1 MFHFLNSNF
10 GKKPNTY
17 SKNKLYSNRPALMH
31 LEQRVT
37 PVAGTGTGVPTILTE
52 GTALVTEYH
61 LDYPSNPTSGS
72 THEIINDPANDNSY
86 WITGMSMDYVVHYY
100 GNTNTAQYFAM
111 PMGSMPHGI
120 VFDPTGALWVSL
132 EYAGQVVKLD
142 QNSGAIIVS
151 VDVNIQASPSSPV
164 PLNPHPH
171 AIAIGADGVTIWFT
185 GKNTSTVGKINP
197 VNGVITSASTVTHYN
212 LPTIAATPIYVE
224 LGTDG
229 NIWGT
234 ELTGN
239 KIFRVTPTGTVTE
252 FAIPTYDSRP
262 IAIKVGPANDPYLWF
277 TEESGNKVGKI
288 SYSGVIEEFPVPK
301 SQFNSILAGL
311 AFDQNG
317 NLYVQSYVNQN
328 FPSAPPQDLINYSS
342 SFPNVQDF
350 IQQNFPN
357 LNDLRLPNLDYIV
370 KMGNTILDAP
380 NGDISSVLITRY
392 QAESQGTVFHRIILG
407 DDGDMWFTE
416 LALNNIG
423 KVRIVPNP
431 APLLAA
437 TTPTSSDSR
446 VTLYNSSTAA
456 NLGFVNPFPGFT
468 GVISTATGSFSN
480 NGIAYTVAAAGPG
493 GGPAIAI
500 VNTQT
505 GEVTKSFFAYDPSF
519 SGGVTIALADYNNDG
534 VLDLVTG
541 AGAGGGPQVNI
552 FDGSNFSL
560 IKSFFAFDSSFRGG
574 VNVGAGDI
582 NQDGFMDIVA
592 AAGAGGGPEVR
603 IFDGATLAVI
613 SQWYAYES
621 SFSGGVTVAVGDLGE
636 DGVLE
641 VVTGAGSGGSPLV
654 KVFNANTGA
663 FITQFLA
670 YADSF
675 KGGISVGI
683 NDGDGNGTLDIITG
697 AGPGGGPQVNA
708 FDYPTLDLLFSFYS
722 GDSTNTKGVV
732 VGTINGQF
740 LVG

>member
-1 MFHFLNSNF
+1 MFHFLNSNLGF
-10 GKKPNTY
+10 NRTYNSKK
-17 SKNKLYSNRPALMH
+17 KLYSNKPSLMR

-61 LDYPSNPTSGS
+61 LNYPSNPTSGS
-72 THEIINDPANDNSY
+72 THEIVDDPANDNSY

-100 GNTNTAQYFAM
+100 GNTNTAQYFQM

-120 VFDPTGALWVSL
+120 VFDPAGNLWVSL

-142 QNSGAIIVS
+142 QTTGAILVS

-197 VNGVITSASTVTHYN
+197 VNGAITSASTVTHYN
-212 LPTIAATPIYVE
+212 LPTVAATPIYLE

-239 KIFRVTPTGTVTE
+239 NIFRVTPTGTVTE
-252 FAIPTYDSRP
+252 FAIPTYNSRP
-262 IAIKVGPANDPYLWF
+262 IAIKVGPPGDPYLWF
-277 TEESGNKVGKI
+277 TEEAGNNIGKI

-301 SQFNSILAGL
+301 SQSNSILAGF
-311 AFDQNG
+311 AFDAQG
-317 NLYVQSYVNQN
+317 NLWTQSYVNQN
-328 FPSAPPQDLINYSS
+328 NLPPTG
-342 SFPNVQDF
+342 P
-350 IQQNFPN
+350 
-357 LNDLRLPNLDYIV
+357 DYIV
-370 KMGNTILDAP
+370 RMGNTILNAP
-380 NGDISSVLITRY
+380 NGDISSVLVTRY
-392 QAESQGTVFHRIILG
+392 QVESEGTVFHRIVLG

-423 KVRIVPNP
+423 KVKIVPNP

-437 TTPTSSDSR
+437 TTPTSGESS

-468 GVISTATGSFSN
+468 GVINTATGSFSN

-519 SGGVTIALADYNNDG
+519 SGGVTIALADFNNDG

-541 AGAGGGPQVNI
+541 AGPGGGPQVNI

-560 IKSFFAFDSSFRGG
+560 IKSFFAFDSNFRGG

-582 NQDGFMDIVA
+582 NQDGSMDIVV

-603 IFDGATLAVI
+603 VFNGATLAVI

-621 SFSGGVTVAVGDLGE
+621 SFSGGVTVAVGDLGD
-636 DGVLE
+636 DGVFE

-663 FITQFLA
+663 FITQLLA

-722 GDSTNTKGVV
+722 GDSSNTKGVV
-732 VGTINGQF
+732 VGSING
-740 LVG
+740 

>member
-1 MFHFLNSNF
+1 MFHYLNSNF
-10 GKKPNTY
+10 GKKTNTN
-17 SKNKLYSNRPALMH
+17 SNKLYSNKPSLMR

-37 PVAGTGTGVPTILTE
+37 PVAGTGTGMPTILTE

-61 LDYPSNPTSGS
+61 LNYPSNPTSGS
-72 THEIINDPANDNSY
+72 THEIVDDPANDNSY
-86 WITGMSMDYVVHYY
+86 WITGMSMDTVVHYF
-100 GNTNTAQYFAM
+100 GNTNTAQYFQM

-120 VFDPTGALWVSL
+120 IFDPAGNLWVSL

-142 QNSGAIIVS
+142 QTTGAILVS

-197 VNGVITSASTVTHYN
+197 VGGVITSASTVTHYN
-212 LPTIAATPIYVE
+212 LPTVAATPIYVE

-239 KIFRVTPTGTVTE
+239 NIFRVTPNGTVTE
-252 FAIPTYDSRP
+252 FAIPTSNSRP

-277 TEESGNKVGKI
+277 TEEAGNNIGKI

-301 SQFNSILAGL
+301 SQSNSILAGF
-311 AFDQNG
+311 AFDAQG
-317 NLYVQSYVNQN
+317 NLWTQSYVNQN
-328 FPSAPPQDLINYSS
+328 NLPPTG
-342 SFPNVQDF
+342 P
-350 IQQNFPN
+350 
-357 LNDLRLPNLDYIV
+357 DYIV
-370 KMGNTILDAP
+370 RMGNTILDAP
-380 NGDISSVLITRY
+380 NGDISSVLVTRY
-392 QAESQGTVFHRIILG
+392 QVESEGTVFHRIVLG

-468 GVISTATGSFSN
+468 GVINTATGSFSN

-519 SGGVTIALADYNNDG
+519 SGGVSIALADYNNDG

-582 NQDGFMDIVA
+582 NQDGEMDIVA

-603 IFDGATLAVI
+603 VFDGTTLAVI

-654 KVFNANTGA
+654 KVFNANTCA

-697 AGPGGGPQVNA
+697 AGAGGGPQVNA

-740 LVG
+740 LVR

>member
-1 MFHFLNSNF
+1 MFHYLNSNF
-10 GKKPNTY
+10 GKKLNTN
-17 SKNKLYSNRPALMH
+17 SKNKLYSNRPALMR

-61 LDYPSNPTSGS
+61 LNYPSNPTSGS
-72 THEIINDPANDNSY
+72 THEIVDDPANDNSY
-86 WITGMSMDYVVHYY
+86 WITGMTMDTVVHYF
-100 GNTNTAQYFAM
+100 GNTNTAQYFQM

-120 VFDPTGALWVSL
+120 VFDPRGDLWVSL

-142 QNSGAIIVS
+142 QTTGAILVS

-185 GKNTSTVGKINP
+185 GKNTSTVGNINP
-197 VNGVITSASTVTHYN
+197 VNGAITSASTVTHYN
-212 LPTIAATPIYVE
+212 LPTVAATPIYLE

-239 KIFRVTPTGTVTE
+239 NIFRVTPTGTVTE
-252 FAIPTYDSRP
+252 FAIPTYNSRP
-262 IAIKVGPANDPYLWF
+262 IAIKVGPPGDPFLWF
-277 TEESGNKVGKI
+277 TEEAGNNIGKI

-301 SQFNSILAGL
+301 SQSNSILADL
-311 AFDQNG
+311 AFDAQG
-317 NLYVQSYVNQN
+317 NLWTQSYVNQN
-328 FPSAPPQDLINYSS
+328 NLPPTG
-342 SFPNVQDF
+342 P
-350 IQQNFPN
+350 
-357 LNDLRLPNLDYIV
+357 DYIV
-370 KMGNTILDAP
+370 RMGNTILNAP
-380 NGDISSVLITRY
+380 NGDISSVLVTRY
-392 QAESQGTVFHRIILG
+392 QVESEGTVFHRIVLG

-423 KVRIVPNP
+423 KVKIVPNP

-437 TTPTSSDSR
+437 TTPTSGESS

-468 GVISTATGSFSN
+468 GVINTATGSFSN

-505 GEVTKSFFAYDPSF
+505 GEVTKSFFAYNPSF
-519 SGGVTIALADYNNDG
+519 SGGVTIALADFNNDG

-541 AGAGGGPQVNI
+541 AGPGGGPQVNI

-582 NQDGFMDIVA
+582 NQDGSMDIVV

-603 IFDGATLAVI
+603 VFNGATLAVI

-621 SFSGGVTVAVGDLGE
+621 SFSGGVTVAVGDLGD
-636 DGVLE
+636 DGVFE

-663 FITQFLA
+663 FITQLLA

-722 GDSTNTKGVV
+722 GDSSNNKGVV
-732 VGTINGQF
+732 VGSING
-740 LVG
+740 

>member
-1 MFHFLNSNF
+1 MLHYLNLNL
-10 GKKPNTY
+10 GKKPNAF
-17 SKNKLYSNRPALMH
+17 SKNRLYSSKPSLMR

-37 PVAGTGTGVPTILTE
+37 PVVGTGTGMPTILTE

-61 LDYPSNPTSGS
+61 LNYPSNPTSGS
-72 THEIINDPANDNSY
+72 THEIIDDPANDNSY
-86 WITGMSMDYVVHYY
+86 WITGMSMDYVVHYF

-120 VFDPTGALWVSL
+120 VFDPAGNLWVSL
-132 EYAGQVVKLD
+132 EYSGQVVKLD
-142 QNSGAIIVS
+142 KATGAILVS

-197 VNGVITSASTVTHYN
+197 VNGAITSASTVTHYN
-212 LPTIAATPIYVE
+212 LPTVAATPIYLE

-239 KIFRVTPTGTVTE
+239 NIFRVTPTGTVTE
-252 FAIPTYDSRP
+252 FPIPTSNSRP
-262 IAIKVGPANDPYLWF
+262 IAIKVGPAGDPYLWF
-277 TEESGNKVGKI
+277 SEEAGNKVGKI

-301 SQFNSILAGL
+301 SQSNSILAGL
-311 AFDQNG
+311 AFDAQG
-317 NLYVQSYVNQN
+317 NLWTQSYVNQN
-328 FPSAPPQDLINYSS
+328 NLPPTG
-342 SFPNVQDF
+342 P
-350 IQQNFPN
+350 
-357 LNDLRLPNLDYIV
+357 DYIV
-370 KMGNTILDAP
+370 RMGNTILDAP
-380 NGDISSVLITRY
+380 NGDISSVLVTRY
-392 QAESQGTVFHRIILG
+392 EVESQGTVFHRIVLG

-423 KVRIVPNP
+423 KVRITPNP

-437 TTPTSSDSR
+437 TTPNSGESQ

-468 GVISTATGSFSN
+468 GVINTATSGFRN
-480 NGIAYTVAAAGPG
+480 NGLAYTVAAAGPG
-493 GGPAIAI
+493 GGPAVAI

-519 SGGVTIALADYNNDG
+519 SGGVTIALADFNNDG
-534 VLDLVTG
+534 VLDILTG

-552 FDGSNFSL
+552 FDGVNFSL
-560 IKSFFAFDSSFRGG
+560 IKSFFAFDPRFRGG
-574 VNVGAGDI
+574 VNVAAADI
-582 NQDGFMDIVA
+582 NQDGVMDVVA

-603 IFDGATLAVI
+603 VFNGTTLAVI

-621 SFSGGVTVAVGDLGE
+621 SFSGGVTVAVGDLGA
-636 DGVLE
+636 DGVFE
-641 VVTGAGSGGSPLV
+641 VVTGAGVGGSPLV
-654 KVFNANTGA
+654 KVFNAGSGA

-670 YADSF
+670 YADAF
-675 KGGISVGI
+675 KGGISVGV
-683 NDGDGNGTLDIITG
+683 NDGNGDGTLDIVTG
-697 AGPGGGPQVNA
+697 AGPGGGPQVNV

-722 GDSTNTKGVV
+722 GNSGNTRGVV
-732 VGTINGQF
+732 VGSVNATVPPG
-740 LVG
+740 

>member
-1 MFHFLNSNF
+1 M
-10 GKKPNTY
+10 
-17 SKNKLYSNRPALMH
+17 R

-37 PVAGTGTGVPTILTE
+37 PVAGTGTGMPTILTE

-61 LDYPSNPTSGS
+61 LNYPSNPTSGS
-72 THEIINDPANDNSY
+72 THEIVDDPANDNSY

-111 PMGSMPHGI
+111 PMRSMPHGI
-120 VFDPTGALWVSL
+120 VFDPRGDLWVSL

-142 QNSGAIIVS
+142 QTTGAILVS

-212 LPTIAATPIYVE
+212 LPTVAATPIYLE

-239 KIFRVTPTGTVTE
+239 NIFRVTPAGTVTE
-252 FAIPTYDSRP
+252 FPIPTSNSRP
-262 IAIKVGPANDPYLWF
+262 IAIKVGPPGDPYLWF
-277 TEESGNKVGKI
+277 TEEAGNNIGKI

-301 SQFNSILAGL
+301 SQSNSILAGF
-311 AFDQNG
+311 AFDAQG
-317 NLYVQSYVNQN
+317 NLWTQSYVNQN
-328 FPSAPPQDLINYSS
+328 NLPPTG
-342 SFPNVQDF
+342 P
-350 IQQNFPN
+350 
-357 LNDLRLPNLDYIV
+357 DYIV
-370 KMGNTILDAP
+370 RMGNTILNAP

-392 QAESQGTVFHRIILG
+392 QVESEGTVFHRIVLG

-437 TTPTSSDSR
+437 TTPTSGESR

-468 GVISTATGSFSN
+468 GVINTATGSFSN
-480 NGIAYTVAAAGPG
+480 NGVAYTVAAAGAG

-505 GEVTKSFFAYDPSF
+505 GEVTKSFFAYNPAF
-519 SGGVTIALADYNNDG
+519 SGGVTIALADFNNDG
-534 VLDLVTG
+534 VLDIVTG
-541 AGAGGGPQVNI
+541 AGPGGGPQVNI

-560 IKSFFAFDSSFRGG
+560 IKSFFAFDSNFTGG

-603 IFDGATLAVI
+603 VFNGATLAVI

-621 SFSGGVTVAVGDLGE
+621 SFSGGVTVAVGDLGD
-636 DGVLE
+636 DGVFE

-663 FITQFLA
+663 FINQFLA

-708 FDYPTLDLLFSFYS
+708 FDYPTLDLLFSFYN

-732 VGTINGQF
+732 VGSING
-740 LVG
+740 

>member
-17 SKNKLYSNRPALMH
+17 SKNKLYSNRPSLMH

-37 PVAGTGTGVPTILTE
+37 PVVGTGTGVPTILTE

-61 LDYPSNPTSGS
+61 LNYPSNPTSGS
-72 THEIINDPANDNSY
+72 THEIVDDPANDNSY
-86 WITGMSMDYVVHYY
+86 WITGMSMDTVVHYF
-100 GNTNTAQYFAM
+100 GNTNTAQYFQM

-142 QNSGAIIVS
+142 QTTGAILVS

-197 VNGVITSASTVTHYN
+197 VNGAITSASTVTHYN
-212 LPTIAATPIYVE
+212 LPTVAATPIYLE

-239 KIFRVTPTGTVTE
+239 NIFRVTPTGTVTE
-252 FAIPTYDSRP
+252 FPIPTSNSRP
-262 IAIKVGPANDPYLWF
+262 IAIKVGPAGDPYLWF
-277 TEESGNKVGKI
+277 TEEAGNNIGKI

-301 SQFNSILAGL
+301 SQSNSILAGF
-311 AFDQNG
+311 AFDAQG
-317 NLYVQSYVNQN
+317 NLWTQSYVNQN
-328 FPSAPPQDLINYSS
+328 NLPPTG
-342 SFPNVQDF
+342 P
-350 IQQNFPN
+350 
-357 LNDLRLPNLDYIV
+357 DYIV
-370 KMGNTILDAP
+370 RMGNTILNAP
-380 NGDISSVLITRY
+380 NGDISSVLVTRY
-392 QAESQGTVFHRIILG
+392 QVESEGTVFHRIVLG

-423 KVRIVPNP
+423 KVKIVSNP

-468 GVISTATGSFSN
+468 GVISTATGSFRN
-480 NGIAYTVAAAGPG
+480 NGVAYTVAAAGPG

-519 SGGVTIALADYNNDG
+519 SGGVSIALADFNNDG

-560 IKSFFAFDSSFRGG
+560 IKSFFAFDPSFRGG

-582 NQDGFMDIVA
+582 NQDGSMDIVA

-603 IFDGATLAVI
+603 VFNGATLAVI

-621 SFSGGVTVAVGDLGE
+621 SFSGGVTVAVGDLGK

-697 AGPGGGPQVNA
+697 AGAGGGPQVNA

>member
-1 MFHFLNSNF
+1 M
-10 GKKPNTY
+10 
-17 SKNKLYSNRPALMH
+17 R

-61 LDYPSNPTSGS
+61 LNYPSNPTSGS
-72 THEIINDPANDNSY
+72 THEIVDDPANDNSY
-86 WITGMSMDYVVHYY
+86 WITGMSMDTVVHYF
-100 GNTNTAQYFAM
+100 GNTNTAQYFQM

-120 VFDPTGALWVSL
+120 VFDPAGNLWVSL

-142 QNSGAIIVS
+142 QTTGAILVS

-164 PLNPHPH
+164 PLNPHAH

-197 VNGVITSASTVTHYN
+197 VNGAITSASTVTHYN
-212 LPTIAATPIYVE
+212 LPTVAATPIYLE

-239 KIFRVTPTGTVTE
+239 NIFRVTPTGTVTE
-252 FAIPTYDSRP
+252 FAIPTYNSRP
-262 IAIKVGPANDPYLWF
+262 IAIKVGPPGDPYLWF
-277 TEESGNKVGKI
+277 TEEAGNNIGKI

-301 SQFNSILAGL
+301 SQSNSILAGF
-311 AFDQNG
+311 AFDAQG
-317 NLYVQSYVNQN
+317 NLWTQSYVNQN
-328 FPSAPPQDLINYSS
+328 NLPPTG
-342 SFPNVQDF
+342 P
-350 IQQNFPN
+350 
-357 LNDLRLPNLDYIV
+357 DYIV
-370 KMGNTILDAP
+370 RMGNTILDAP
-380 NGDISSVLITRY
+380 NGDISSVLVTRY
-392 QAESQGTVFHRIILG
+392 QVESEGTVFHRIVLG

-423 KVRIVPNP
+423 KVKIVPNP

-437 TTPTSSDSR
+437 TTPTSGESS

-468 GVISTATGSFSN
+468 GVINTATGSFSN

-505 GEVTKSFFAYDPSF
+505 GEVTKSFFAYNPAF
-519 SGGVTIALADYNNDG
+519 SGGVTIALADFNNDG

-541 AGAGGGPQVNI
+541 AGPGGGPQVNI

-560 IKSFFAFDSSFRGG
+560 IKSFFAFDSNFRGG

-582 NQDGFMDIVA
+582 NQDGSMDIVV

-603 IFDGATLAVI
+603 VFNGATLAVI

-621 SFSGGVTVAVGDLGE
+621 SFSGGVTVAVGDLGD
-636 DGVLE
+636 DGVFE

-663 FITQFLA
+663 FITQLLA

-722 GDSTNTKGVV
+722 GDSSNTKGVV
-732 VGTINGQF
+732 VGSING
-740 LVG
+740 

>member
-1 MFHFLNSNF
+1 MFHFLNLNF
-10 GKKPNTY
+10 GKKPNTN
-17 SKNKLYSNRPALMH
+17 SKNKLYSIRPALMR

-61 LDYPSNPTSGS
+61 LNYPSNPTSGS
-72 THEIINDPANDNSY
+72 THEIVNDPANDNSY
-86 WITGMSMDYVVHYY
+86 WITGMTMDTVVHYF
-100 GNTNTAQYFAM
+100 GNTNTAQYFQM

-120 VFDPTGALWVSL
+120 VFDPAGNLWVSL

-142 QNSGAIIVS
+142 QTTGAILVS
-151 VDVNIQASPSSPV
+151 VNVEIQASPSSPV
-164 PLNPHPH
+164 PLDPHAH

-212 LPTIAATPIYVE
+212 LPTVAATPIYLE

-239 KIFRVTPTGTVTE
+239 NIFRVTPNGTVTE
-252 FAIPTYDSRP
+252 FAIPTYNSRP

-277 TEESGNKVGKI
+277 TEEAGNNVGKI

-301 SQFNSILAGL
+301 SQSNSILADL
-311 AFDQNG
+311 AFDAQG
-317 NLYVQSYVNQN
+317 NLWTQSYVNQN
-328 FPSAPPQDLINYSS
+328 NLPPTG
-342 SFPNVQDF
+342 P
-350 IQQNFPN
+350 
-357 LNDLRLPNLDYIV
+357 DYIV
-370 KMGNTILDAP
+370 RMGNTILDAP

-392 QAESQGTVFHRIILG
+392 QVESEGTVFHRIVLG
-407 DDGDMWFTE
+407 DDGDLWFTE

-423 KVRIVPNP
+423 KIKIVPNP

-437 TTPTSSDSR
+437 TTPTSGESS
-446 VTLYNSSTAA
+446 VILYNSTTAA

-468 GVISTATGSFSN
+468 GVINTATGSFSN
-480 NGIAYTVAAAGPG
+480 NGVAYTVAAAGAG

-505 GEVTKSFFAYDPSF
+505 GAVTKSFFAFDPAF
-519 SGGVTIALADYNNDG
+519 SGGVTIALADFNNDG

-541 AGAGGGPQVNI
+541 AGPGGGPQVNI

-582 NQDGFMDIVA
+582 NQDGSMDIVV

-603 IFDGATLAVI
+603 VFNGATLAVI

-621 SFSGGVTVAVGDLGE
+621 SFSGGVTVAVGDLGD
-636 DGVLE
+636 DGVFE

-663 FITQFLA
+663 FITQLLA

-732 VGTINGQF
+732 VGSING
-740 LVG
+740 

>member
-1 MFHFLNSNF
+1 MFHYLNSNF
-10 GKKPNTY
+10 GKKLNTN
-17 SKNKLYSNRPALMH
+17 SKNKLYSNRPALMR

-61 LDYPSNPTSGS
+61 LNYPSNPTSGS
-72 THEIINDPANDNSY
+72 THEIVDDPANDNSY
-86 WITGMSMDYVVHYY
+86 WITGMTMDYVVHYY
-100 GNTNTAQYFAM
+100 GNTNTAQYFQM

-120 VFDPTGALWVSL
+120 VFDPRGDLWVSL

-142 QNSGAIIVS
+142 QTTGAILVS

-164 PLNPHPH
+164 PLDPHPH
-171 AIAIGADGVTIWFT
+171 AIEIGADGVTIWFT

-212 LPTIAATPIYVE
+212 LPTVAATPIYLE

-239 KIFRVTPTGTVTE
+239 NIFRVTPNGTVTE
-252 FAIPTYDSRP
+252 FAIPTYNSRP
-262 IAIKVGPANDPYLWF
+262 IAIKVGPPGDPFLWF
-277 TEESGNKVGKI
+277 TEEAGNNIGKI

-301 SQFNSILAGL
+301 SQSNSILADL
-311 AFDQNG
+311 AFDAQG
-317 NLYVQSYVNQN
+317 NLWTQSYVNQN
-328 FPSAPPQDLINYSS
+328 NLPPTG
-342 SFPNVQDF
+342 P
-350 IQQNFPN
+350 
-357 LNDLRLPNLDYIV
+357 DYIV
-370 KMGNTILDAP
+370 RMGNTILNAP
-380 NGDISSVLITRY
+380 NGDISSVLVTRY
-392 QAESQGTVFHRIILG
+392 QVESEGTVFHRIVLG

-423 KVRIVPNP
+423 KVKIVPNP

-437 TTPTSSDSR
+437 TTPTSGESS

-468 GVISTATGSFSN
+468 GVINTATGSFSN

-505 GEVTKSFFAYDPSF
+505 GEVTKSFFAYNPSF
-519 SGGVTIALADYNNDG
+519 SGGVTIALADFNNDG

-541 AGAGGGPQVNI
+541 AGPGGGPQVNI

-582 NQDGFMDIVA
+582 NQDGSMDIVV

-603 IFDGATLAVI
+603 VFNGATLAVI

-621 SFSGGVTVAVGDLGE
+621 SFSGGVTVAVGDLGD
-636 DGVLE
+636 DGVFE

-663 FITQFLA
+663 FITQLLA

-722 GDSTNTKGVV
+722 GDSSNSKGVV
-732 VGTINGQF
+732 VGSING
-740 LVG
+740 

>member
-1 MFHFLNSNF
+1 MFHFFNSNLGF
-10 GKKPNTY
+10 NRTSNSKRKPF
-17 SKNKLYSNRPALMH
+17 SNKPSLMR

-37 PVAGTGTGVPTILTE
+37 PVAGTGTGMPTILTE

-61 LDYPSNPTSGS
+61 LNYPSNPTSGS
-72 THEIINDPANDNSY
+72 THEIVDDPANDNSY
-86 WITGMSMDYVVHYY
+86 WITGMSMDTVVHYF
-100 GNTNTAQYFAM
+100 GNTNTAQYFQM

-120 VFDPTGALWVSL
+120 VFDPRGDLWVSL

-142 QNSGAIIVS
+142 QTTGAILVS

-164 PLNPHPH
+164 PLNPSPH
-171 AIAIGADGVTIWFT
+171 AIVIGADGVTIWFT
-185 GKNTSTVGKINP
+185 GKNTSTVGKISP

-212 LPTIAATPIYVE
+212 LPTVAATPIYVE

-239 KIFRVTPTGTVTE
+239 KIFRVTLTGTVTE
-252 FAIPTYDSRP
+252 FAIPTSNSRP
-262 IAIKVGPANDPYLWF
+262 IAIKVGPVGDPYLWF
-277 TEESGNKVGKI
+277 TEEAGNNIGKI

-301 SQFNSILAGL
+301 SQSNSILAGF
-311 AFDQNG
+311 AFDAQG
-317 NLYVQSYVNQN
+317 NLWTQSYVNQN
-328 FPSAPPQDLINYSS
+328 NLPPTG
-342 SFPNVQDF
+342 P
-350 IQQNFPN
+350 
-357 LNDLRLPNLDYIV
+357 DYIV
-370 KMGNTILDAP
+370 RMGNTILNAP

-392 QAESQGTVFHRIILG
+392 QAESEGTVFHRIILG

-423 KVRIVPNP
+423 KVSIVPNP

-468 GVISTATGSFSN
+468 GVINTATGSFSN

-505 GEVTKSFFAYDPSF
+505 GEVIKSFFAYNPAF
-519 SGGVTIALADYNNDG
+519 SGGVSIALADFNNDG
-534 VLDLVTG
+534 VLDIVTG

-560 IKSFFAFDSSFRGG
+560 IKSFFAFDSNFRGG

-582 NQDGFMDIVA
+582 NQDGSMDIVA

-603 IFDGATLAVI
+603 VFNGSTLAVI

-621 SFSGGVTVAVGDLGE
+621 SFSGGVTIAVGDLGD
-636 DGVLE
+636 DGVFE

-663 FITQFLA
+663 FITQLLA
-670 YADSF
+670 YADAF

-732 VGTINGQF
+732 VGSING
-740 LVG
+740 

>member
-1 MFHFLNSNF
+1 
-10 GKKPNTY
+10 
-17 SKNKLYSNRPALMH
+17 
-31 LEQRVT
+31 
-37 PVAGTGTGVPTILTE
+37 
-52 GTALVTEYH
+52 
-61 LDYPSNPTSGS
+61 
-72 THEIINDPANDNSY
+72 
-86 WITGMSMDYVVHYY
+86 MDTVVHYF
-100 GNTNTAQYFAM
+100 GNTNTAQYFQM

-120 VFDPTGALWVSL
+120 VFDPRGDLWVSL

-142 QNSGAIIVS
+142 QTTGAILVS

-197 VNGVITSASTVTHYN
+197 VNGAITSASTVTHYN
-212 LPTIAATPIYVE
+212 LPTVAATPIYLE

-239 KIFRVTPTGTVTE
+239 NIFRVTPNGTVTE
-252 FAIPTYDSRP
+252 FAIPTYNSRP
-262 IAIKVGPANDPYLWF
+262 IAIKVGPPGDPYLWF
-277 TEESGNKVGKI
+277 TEEAGNNIGKI

-301 SQFNSILAGL
+301 SQSNSILAGF
-311 AFDQNG
+311 AFDAQG
-317 NLYVQSYVNQN
+317 NLWTQSYVNQN
-328 FPSAPPQDLINYSS
+328 NLPPTG
-342 SFPNVQDF
+342 P
-350 IQQNFPN
+350 
-357 LNDLRLPNLDYIV
+357 DYIV
-370 KMGNTILDAP
+370 RMGNTILDAP
-380 NGDISSVLITRY
+380 NGDISSVLVTRY
-392 QAESQGTVFHRIILG
+392 QVESEGTVFHRIVLG

-423 KVRIVPNP
+423 KVKIVPNP

-437 TTPTSSDSR
+437 TTPTSGESS

-468 GVISTATGSFSN
+468 GVINTATGSFSN

-505 GEVTKSFFAYDPSF
+505 GEVTKSFFAYNPSF
-519 SGGVTIALADYNNDG
+519 SGGVTIALADFNNDG

-541 AGAGGGPQVNI
+541 AGPGGGPQVNI

-582 NQDGFMDIVA
+582 NQDGSMDIVV

-603 IFDGATLAVI
+603 VFNGATLAVI

-621 SFSGGVTVAVGDLGE
+621 SFSGGVTVAVGDLGD
-636 DGVLE
+636 DGVFE
-641 VVTGAGSGGSPLV
+641 VVTGPGSGGSPLV

-663 FITQFLA
+663 FITQLLA

-722 GDSTNTKGVV
+722 GDSSNSKGVV
-732 VGTINGQF
+732 VGSING
-740 LVG
+740 

>member
-1 MFHFLNSNF
+1 M
-10 GKKPNTY
+10 
-17 SKNKLYSNRPALMH
+17 R

-61 LDYPSNPTSGS
+61 LNYPSNPTSGS
-72 THEIINDPANDNSY
+72 THEIVDDPANDNSY
-86 WITGMSMDYVVHYY
+86 WITGMTMDTVVHYF
-100 GNTNTAQYFAM
+100 GNTNTAQYFQM
-111 PMGSMPHGI
+111 PTGSEPHGR
-120 VFDPTGALWVSL
+120 VFDPAGNLWVSL

-142 QNSGAIIVS
+142 QTTGAILVS

-197 VNGVITSASTVTHYN
+197 VNGAITSASTVTHYN
-212 LPTIAATPIYVE
+212 LPTVAAMPIYLE

-239 KIFRVTPTGTVTE
+239 NIFRVTPTGTVTE
-252 FAIPTYDSRP
+252 FAIPTYNSRP
-262 IAIKVGPANDPYLWF
+262 IAIKVGPPGDPYLWF
-277 TEESGNKVGKI
+277 TEEAGNNIGKI

-301 SQFNSILAGL
+301 SQSNSILAGF
-311 AFDQNG
+311 AFDAQG
-317 NLYVQSYVNQN
+317 NLWTQSYVNQN
-328 FPSAPPQDLINYSS
+328 NLPPTG
-342 SFPNVQDF
+342 P
-350 IQQNFPN
+350 
-357 LNDLRLPNLDYIV
+357 DYIV
-370 KMGNTILDAP
+370 RMGNTILDAP
-380 NGDISSVLITRY
+380 NGDISSVLVTRY
-392 QAESQGTVFHRIILG
+392 QVESEGTVFHRIVLG

-423 KVRIVPNP
+423 KVKIVPNP

-437 TTPTSSDSR
+437 TTPTSGESS

-468 GVISTATGSFSN
+468 GVINTATGSFSN

-505 GEVTKSFFAYDPSF
+505 GEVTKSFFAYNPAF
-519 SGGVTIALADYNNDG
+519 SGGVTIALADFNNDG

-541 AGAGGGPQVNI
+541 AGPDGGPQVNI

-560 IKSFFAFDSSFRGG
+560 IKSFFAFDSNFRGG

-582 NQDGFMDIVA
+582 NQDGSMDIVV

-603 IFDGATLAVI
+603 VFNGATLAVI

-621 SFSGGVTVAVGDLGE
+621 SFSGGVTVAVGDLGD
-636 DGVLE
+636 DGVFE

-663 FITQFLA
+663 FITQLLA

-722 GDSTNTKGVV
+722 GDSSNTKGVV
-732 VGTINGQF
+732 VGSING
-740 LVG
+740 

>member
-1 MFHFLNSNF
+1 MFHYLNSNF
-10 GKKPNTY
+10 GKKSNTY

-61 LDYPSNPTSGS
+61 LNYPSNPTSGS
-72 THEIINDPANDNSY
+72 THEIVDDPANDNSY
-86 WITGMSMDYVVHYY
+86 WITGMTMDTVVHYF
-100 GNTNTAQYFAM
+100 GNTNTAQYFQM

-120 VFDPTGALWVSL
+120 VFDPRGDLWVSL

-142 QNSGAIIVS
+142 QTTGAILVS

-197 VNGVITSASTVTHYN
+197 VNGAITSASTVTHYN
-212 LPTIAATPIYVE
+212 LPTVAATPIYLE

-239 KIFRVTPTGTVTE
+239 NIFRVTPTGTVTE
-252 FAIPTYDSRP
+252 FAIPTYNSRP
-262 IAIKVGPANDPYLWF
+262 IAIKVGPPGDPFLWF
-277 TEESGNKVGKI
+277 TEEAGNNIGKI

-301 SQFNSILAGL
+301 SQSNSILAGF
-311 AFDQNG
+311 AFDAQG
-317 NLYVQSYVNQN
+317 NLWTQSYVNQN
-328 FPSAPPQDLINYSS
+328 NLPPTG
-342 SFPNVQDF
+342 P
-350 IQQNFPN
+350 
-357 LNDLRLPNLDYIV
+357 DYIV
-370 KMGNTILDAP
+370 RMGNTILNAP
-380 NGDISSVLITRY
+380 NGDISSVLVTRY
-392 QAESQGTVFHRIILG
+392 QVESEGTVFHRIVLG

-423 KVRIVPNP
+423 KVKIVPNP

-437 TTPTSSDSR
+437 TTPTSGESS

-468 GVISTATGSFSN
+468 GVINTATGSFSN

-505 GEVTKSFFAYDPSF
+505 GEVTKSFFAYNPSF
-519 SGGVTIALADYNNDG
+519 SGGVTIALADFNNDG

-541 AGAGGGPQVNI
+541 AGPGGGPQVNI

-582 NQDGFMDIVA
+582 NQDGSMDIVV

-603 IFDGATLAVI
+603 VFNGATLAVI

-621 SFSGGVTVAVGDLGE
+621 SFSGGVTVAVGDLGD
-636 DGVLE
+636 DGVFE

-663 FITQFLA
+663 FITQLLA

-722 GDSTNTKGVV
+722 GDSSNSKGVV
-732 VGTINGQF
+732 VGSING
-740 LVG
+740 

>member
-10 GKKPNTY
+10 GFNRTSNSNK
-17 SKNKLYSNRPALMH
+17 KLYSNRPALMR

-61 LDYPSNPTSGS
+61 LNYPSNPTSGS
-72 THEIINDPANDNSY
+72 THEIVDDPANDNSY

-100 GNTNTAQYFAM
+100 GNTNTAQYFQM

-142 QNSGAIIVS
+142 QTTGAILVS

-212 LPTIAATPIYVE
+212 LPTVAATPIYLE

-239 KIFRVTPTGTVTE
+239 NIFRVTPTGTVTE
-252 FAIPTYDSRP
+252 FAIPTYNSRP
-262 IAIKVGPANDPYLWF
+262 IAIKVGPAGDPYLWF
-277 TEESGNKVGKI
+277 TEEAGNNIGKI

-301 SQFNSILAGL
+301 SQSNSILAGL
-311 AFDQNG
+311 AFDAQG
-317 NLYVQSYVNQN
+317 NLWTQSYVNQN
-328 FPSAPPQDLINYSS
+328 NLPPTG
-342 SFPNVQDF
+342 P
-350 IQQNFPN
+350 
-357 LNDLRLPNLDYIV
+357 DYIV
-370 KMGNTILDAP
+370 RMGNTILNAP

-392 QAESQGTVFHRIILG
+392 QAESEGTVFHRIILG

-423 KVRIVPNP
+423 KVSIVPNP

-437 TTPTSSDSR
+437 ITPTSSDSR

-468 GVISTATGSFSN
+468 GVINTATGSFSN

-505 GEVTKSFFAYDPSF
+505 GEVIKSFFAYNPAF
-519 SGGVTIALADYNNDG
+519 SGGVSIALADFNNDG
-534 VLDLVTG
+534 VLDIVTG

-560 IKSFFAFDSSFRGG
+560 IKSFFAFDSNFRGG

-582 NQDGFMDIVA
+582 NQDGTMDIVV
-592 AAGAGGGPEVR
+592 AAGGGGGPEVR
-603 IFDGATLAVI
+603 VFNGATLAVI

-621 SFSGGVTVAVGDLGE
+621 SFSGGVTVAVGDLGD
-636 DGVLE
+636 DGVFE

-663 FITQFLA
+663 FITQLLA
-670 YADSF
+670 YADTF

-722 GDSTNTKGVV
+722 GDSSNTKGVV
-732 VGTINGQF
+732 VGSING
-740 LVG
+740 

>member
-1 MFHFLNSNF
+1 M
-10 GKKPNTY
+10 
-17 SKNKLYSNRPALMH
+17 
-31 LEQRVT
+31 
-37 PVAGTGTGVPTILTE
+37 
-52 GTALVTEYH
+52 
-61 LDYPSNPTSGS
+61 
-72 THEIINDPANDNSY
+72 
-86 WITGMSMDYVVHYY
+86 
-100 GNTNTAQYFAM
+100 
-111 PMGSMPHGI
+111 
-120 VFDPTGALWVSL
+120 
-132 EYAGQVVKLD
+132 
-142 QNSGAIIVS
+142 
-151 VDVNIQASPSSPV
+151 
-164 PLNPHPH
+164 
-171 AIAIGADGVTIWFT
+171 
-185 GKNTSTVGKINP
+185 
-197 VNGVITSASTVTHYN
+197 
-212 LPTIAATPIYVE
+212 
-224 LGTDG
+224 GTDG

-239 KIFRVTPTGTVTE
+239 NIFRVTPTGTVTE
-252 FAIPTYDSRP
+252 FAIPTSNSRP
-262 IAIKVGPANDPYLWF
+262 IAIKVGPAGDPYLWF
-277 TEESGNKVGKI
+277 TEEAGNNVGKI

-301 SQFNSILAGL
+301 SQSNSILAGL
-311 AFDQNG
+311 AFDAQG
-317 NLYVQSYVNQN
+317 NLWTQSYVNQN
-328 FPSAPPQDLINYSS
+328 NLPPTG
-342 SFPNVQDF
+342 P
-350 IQQNFPN
+350 
-357 LNDLRLPNLDYIV
+357 DYIV
-370 KMGNTILDAP
+370 RMGNTILNAP

-392 QAESQGTVFHRIILG
+392 QAESEGTVFHRIILG

-423 KVRIVPNP
+423 KVSIVPNP

-468 GVISTATGSFSN
+468 GVINTATGSFSN

-505 GEVTKSFFAYDPSF
+505 GEVIKSFFAYNPAF
-519 SGGVTIALADYNNDG
+519 SGGVSIALADFNNDG
-534 VLDLVTG
+534 VLDIVTG

-560 IKSFFAFDSSFRGG
+560 IKSFFAFDSNFRGG

-582 NQDGFMDIVA
+582 NQDGSMDIVV

-603 IFDGATLAVI
+603 VFNGSTLAVI

-621 SFSGGVTVAVGDLGE
+621 SFSGGVTIAVGDLGD
-636 DGVLE
+636 DGVFE

-663 FITQFLA
+663 FITQLLA
-670 YADSF
+670 YADAF

-732 VGTINGQF
+732 VGSING
-740 LVG
+740 

>member
-1 MFHFLNSNF
+1 MFHFLNSNIGF
-10 GKKPNTY
+10 NRTSN
-17 SKNKLYSNRPALMH
+17 SKRKLYSNKPSLMR

-61 LDYPSNPTSGS
+61 LNYPSNPTSGS
-72 THEIINDPANDNSY
+72 THEIVDDPANDNSY

-120 VFDPTGALWVSL
+120 VFDPRGDLWVSL

-142 QNSGAIIVS
+142 QATGAILVS

-212 LPTIAATPIYVE
+212 LPTVAATPIYLE

-239 KIFRVTPTGTVTE
+239 NIFRVTPTGTVTE
-252 FAIPTYDSRP
+252 FAIPTYNSRP
-262 IAIKVGPANDPYLWF
+262 IAIKVGPAGDPYLWF
-277 TEESGNKVGKI
+277 TEEAGNNIGKI

-301 SQFNSILAGL
+301 SQSNSILAGF
-311 AFDQNG
+311 AFDAQG
-317 NLYVQSYVNQN
+317 NLWTQSYVNQN
-328 FPSAPPQDLINYSS
+328 NLPPTG
-342 SFPNVQDF
+342 P
-350 IQQNFPN
+350 
-357 LNDLRLPNLDYIV
+357 DYIV
-370 KMGNTILDAP
+370 RMGNTILNAP
-380 NGDISSVLITRY
+380 NGDISSVLVTRY
-392 QAESQGTVFHRIILG
+392 QAESEGTVFHRIILG

-437 TTPTSSDSR
+437 TTPTSGESR

-468 GVISTATGSFSN
+468 GVISTATSGFSN
-480 NGIAYTVAAAGPG
+480 NGVAYTVAAAGAG

-505 GEVTKSFFAYDPSF
+505 GEVTKSFFAYNPAF
-519 SGGVTIALADYNNDG
+519 SGGVSIALADFNNDG
-534 VLDLVTG
+534 VLDIVTG
-541 AGAGGGPQVNI
+541 AGPGGGPQVNI

-560 IKSFFAFDSSFRGG
+560 IKSFFAFDSNFRGG

-582 NQDGFMDIVA
+582 NQDGSMDIVA

-603 IFDGATLAVI
+603 VFDGATLAVI

-621 SFSGGVTVAVGDLGE
+621 SFSGGVTVAVGDLGD
-636 DGVLE
+636 DGVFE

-663 FITQFLA
+663 FISQLLA

-697 AGPGGGPQVNA
+697 AGAGGGPQVNA

-722 GDSTNTKGVV
+722 GDSTNTKGVI
-732 VGTINGQF
+732 VGSING
-740 LVG
+740 

>member
-10 GKKPNTY
+10 GKKPNTN
-17 SKNKLYSNRPALMH
+17 SKNKLYSNRPALMR

-61 LDYPSNPTSGS
+61 LNYPSNPTSGS
-72 THEIINDPANDNSY
+72 THEIVDDPANDNSY

-142 QNSGAIIVS
+142 QTSGAIIVS

-164 PLNPHPH
+164 PLDPHPH

-212 LPTIAATPIYVE
+212 LPTVAATPIYLE

-239 KIFRVTPTGTVTE
+239 NIFRVTPTGTVTE
-252 FAIPTYDSRP
+252 FAIPTYNSRP

-277 TEESGNKVGKI
+277 TEEAGNNVGKI

-301 SQFNSILAGL
+301 SQSNSILAGL
-311 AFDQNG
+311 AFDAQG
-317 NLYVQSYVNQN
+317 NLWTQSYVNQN
-328 FPSAPPQDLINYSS
+328 NLPPTG
-342 SFPNVQDF
+342 P
-350 IQQNFPN
+350 
-357 LNDLRLPNLDYIV
+357 DYIV
-370 KMGNTILDAP
+370 RMGNTILNAP

-392 QAESQGTVFHRIILG
+392 QAESEGTVFHRIILG

-446 VTLYNSSTAA
+446 VTLYNSTTAA

-468 GVISTATGSFSN
+468 GVINTATGSFSN
-480 NGIAYTVAAAGPG
+480 NGVAYTVAAAGAG

-505 GEVTKSFFAYDPSF
+505 GEVTKSFFAYNPAF
-519 SGGVTIALADYNNDG
+519 SGGVTIALADFNNDG
-534 VLDLVTG
+534 VLDIVTG
-541 AGAGGGPQVNI
+541 AGPGGGPQVNI

-560 IKSFFAFDSSFRGG
+560 IKSFFAFDSNFTGG

-603 IFDGATLAVI
+603 VFNGATLAVI

-621 SFSGGVTVAVGDLGE
+621 SFSGGVTVAVGDLGD
-636 DGVLE
+636 DGVFE
-641 VVTGAGSGGSPLV
+641 VVTGTGSGGSPLV

-663 FITQFLA
+663 FINQFLA

-697 AGPGGGPQVNA
+697 AGAGGGPQVNA

>member
-1 MFHFLNSNF
+1 MFHYLNSNF
-10 GKKPNTY
+10 GKKSNTY

-61 LDYPSNPTSGS
+61 LNYPSNPTSGS
-72 THEIINDPANDNSY
+72 THEIVDDPANDNSY

-120 VFDPTGALWVSL
+120 VFDPRGDLWVSL

-142 QNSGAIIVS
+142 QTTGAILVS

-197 VNGVITSASTVTHYN
+197 VNGAITSASTVTHYN
-212 LPTIAATPIYVE
+212 LPTVAATPIYLE

-239 KIFRVTPTGTVTE
+239 NIFRVTPTGTVTE
-252 FAIPTYDSRP
+252 FAIPTYNSRP
-262 IAIKVGPANDPYLWF
+262 IAIKVGPPGDPYLWF
-277 TEESGNKVGKI
+277 TEEAGNNIGKI

-301 SQFNSILAGL
+301 SQSNSILAGF
-311 AFDQNG
+311 AFDAQG
-317 NLYVQSYVNQN
+317 NLWTQSYVNQN
-328 FPSAPPQDLINYSS
+328 NLPPTG
-342 SFPNVQDF
+342 P
-350 IQQNFPN
+350 
-357 LNDLRLPNLDYIV
+357 DYIV
-370 KMGNTILDAP
+370 RMGNTILNAP
-380 NGDISSVLITRY
+380 NGDISSVLVTRY
-392 QAESQGTVFHRIILG
+392 QVESEGTVFHRIVLG

-423 KVRIVPNP
+423 KVKIVPNP

-437 TTPTSSDSR
+437 TTPTSGESS

-468 GVISTATGSFSN
+468 GVINTATGSFSN

-505 GEVTKSFFAYDPSF
+505 GEVTKSFFAYNPSF
-519 SGGVTIALADYNNDG
+519 SGGVTIALADFNNDG

-541 AGAGGGPQVNI
+541 AGPGGGPQVNI

-560 IKSFFAFDSSFRGG
+560 IKSFFAFDSNFRGG

-582 NQDGFMDIVA
+582 NQDGSIDIVV

-603 IFDGATLAVI
+603 VFNGATLAVI

-621 SFSGGVTVAVGDLGE
+621 SFSGGVTVAVGDLGD
-636 DGVLE
+636 DGVFE

-663 FITQFLA
+663 FITQLLA

-722 GDSTNTKGVV
+722 GNSSNTKGVV
-732 VGTINGQF
+732 IGSING
-740 LVG
+740 

>member
-1 MFHFLNSNF
+1 
-10 GKKPNTY
+10 
-17 SKNKLYSNRPALMH
+17 
-31 LEQRVT
+31 
-37 PVAGTGTGVPTILTE
+37 
-52 GTALVTEYH
+52 
-61 LDYPSNPTSGS
+61 
-72 THEIINDPANDNSY
+72 
-86 WITGMSMDYVVHYY
+86 
-100 GNTNTAQYFAM
+100 
-111 PMGSMPHGI
+111 MPHGI

-142 QNSGAIIVS
+142 QTTGAILVS

-212 LPTIAATPIYVE
+212 LPTVAATPIYLE

-239 KIFRVTPTGTVTE
+239 NIFRVTPTGTVTE
-252 FAIPTYDSRP
+252 FAIPTSNSRP
-262 IAIKVGPANDPYLWF
+262 IAIKVGPAGDPYLWF
-277 TEESGNKVGKI
+277 TEEAGNNVGKI

-301 SQFNSILAGL
+301 SQSNSILAGL
-311 AFDQNG
+311 AFDAQG
-317 NLYVQSYVNQN
+317 NLWTQSYVNQN
-328 FPSAPPQDLINYSS
+328 NLPPTG
-342 SFPNVQDF
+342 P
-350 IQQNFPN
+350 
-357 LNDLRLPNLDYIV
+357 DYIV
-370 KMGNTILDAP
+370 RMGNTILNAP

-392 QAESQGTVFHRIILG
+392 QAESEGTVFHRIILG

-423 KVRIVPNP
+423 KVSIVPNP

-468 GVISTATGSFSN
+468 GVINTATGSFSN

-505 GEVTKSFFAYDPSF
+505 GEVIKSFFAYNPAF
-519 SGGVTIALADYNNDG
+519 SGGVSIALADFNNDG
-534 VLDLVTG
+534 VLDIVTG

-560 IKSFFAFDSSFRGG
+560 IKSFFAFDSNFRGG

-582 NQDGFMDIVA
+582 NQDGSMDIVV

-603 IFDGATLAVI
+603 VFNGSTLAVI

-621 SFSGGVTVAVGDLGE
+621 SFSGGVTIAVGDLGD
-636 DGVLE
+636 DGVFE

-663 FITQFLA
+663 FITQLLA
-670 YADSF
+670 YADAF

-732 VGTINGQF
+732 VGSING
-740 LVG
+740 

>member
-1 MFHFLNSNF
+1 MFQFLISNF
-10 GKKPNTY
+10 GKKINTN
-17 SKNKLYSNRPALMH
+17 SNNKLYSNRPALMC

-61 LDYPSNPTSGS
+61 LNYPSNPTSGS
-72 THEIINDPANDNSY
+72 THEIVDDPANDNSY
-86 WITGMSMDYVVHYY
+86 WITGMSMDTVVHYF
-100 GNTNTAQYFAM
+100 GNTNTAQYFQM

-142 QNSGAIIVS
+142 QTTGAILVS

-164 PLNPHPH
+164 PLDPHPH

-212 LPTIAATPIYVE
+212 LPTVAATPIYLE

-239 KIFRVTPTGTVTE
+239 NIFRVTPTGTVTE
-252 FAIPTYDSRP
+252 FAIPTYNSRP

-277 TEESGNKVGKI
+277 TEEAGNNIGKI

-301 SQFNSILAGL
+301 SQSNSILAGF
-311 AFDQNG
+311 AFDAQG
-317 NLYVQSYVNQN
+317 NLWTQSYVNQN
-328 FPSAPPQDLINYSS
+328 NLPPTG
-342 SFPNVQDF
+342 P
-350 IQQNFPN
+350 
-357 LNDLRLPNLDYIV
+357 DYIV
-370 KMGNTILDAP
+370 RMGNTILNAP
-380 NGDISSVLITRY
+380 NGDISSVLVTRY
-392 QAESQGTVFHRIILG
+392 QAESEGTVFHRIILG

-468 GVISTATGSFSN
+468 GVINTATGSFGN
-480 NGIAYTVAAAGPG
+480 NGVAYTVAAAGPG

-519 SGGVTIALADYNNDG
+519 SGGVSIALADFNNDG

-603 IFDGATLAVI
+603 VFDGTTLAVI

-683 NDGDGNGTLDIITG
+683 NDGNGNGTLDIITG
-697 AGPGGGPQVNA
+697 AGAGGGPQVNA

-722 GDSTNTKGVV
+722 GDSTNTKGVI
-732 VGTINGQF
+732 VGSING
-740 LVG
+740 

>member
-1 MFHFLNSNF
+1 MKVLTMINFLNSNF
-10 GKKPNTY
+10 GKNANTH
-17 SKNKLYSNRPALMH
+17 SKNKLYSNKPSLMR

-61 LDYPSNPTSGS
+61 LNYPSNPTSGS
-72 THEIINDPANDNSY
+72 THEIVDDPANDNSY

-120 VFDPTGALWVSL
+120 VFDPRGDLWVSL

-142 QNSGAIIVS
+142 QATGAILVS

-197 VNGVITSASTVTHYN
+197 VGGVITSTSTVTHYN

-239 KIFRVTPTGTVTE
+239 NIFRVTPTGTVTE
-252 FAIPTYDSRP
+252 FAIPTYNSRP
-262 IAIKVGPANDPYLWF
+262 IAIKVGPAGDPYLWF
-277 TEESGNKVGKI
+277 TEEAGNNIGKI

-301 SQFNSILAGL
+301 SQSNSILAGF
-311 AFDQNG
+311 AFDAQG
-317 NLYVQSYVNQN
+317 NLWTQSYVNQN
-328 FPSAPPQDLINYSS
+328 NLPPTG
-342 SFPNVQDF
+342 P
-350 IQQNFPN
+350 
-357 LNDLRLPNLDYIV
+357 DYIV
-370 KMGNTILDAP
+370 RMGNTILNAP
-380 NGDISSVLITRY
+380 NGDISSVLVTRY
-392 QAESQGTVFHRIILG
+392 QAESEGTVFHRIILG

-437 TTPTSSDSR
+437 TTPTSGESR

-468 GVISTATGSFSN
+468 GVISTATSGFSN
-480 NGIAYTVAAAGPG
+480 NGVAYTVAAAGAG

-505 GEVTKSFFAYDPSF
+505 GEVTKSFFAYNPAF
-519 SGGVTIALADYNNDG
+519 SGGVSIALADFNNDG
-534 VLDLVTG
+534 VLDIVTG
-541 AGAGGGPQVNI
+541 AGPGGGPQVNI

-560 IKSFFAFDSSFRGG
+560 IKSFFAFDSNFRGG

-582 NQDGFMDIVA
+582 NQDGSMDIVA

-603 IFDGATLAVI
+603 VFDGATLAVI

-621 SFSGGVTVAVGDLGE
+621 SFSGGVTVAVGDLGD
-636 DGVLE
+636 DGVFE

-663 FITQFLA
+663 FISQLLA

-722 GDSTNTKGVV
+722 GDSTNTKGVI
-732 VGTINGQF
+732 VGSING
-740 LVG
+740 

>member
-1 MFHFLNSNF
+1 
-10 GKKPNTY
+10 
-17 SKNKLYSNRPALMH
+17 
-31 LEQRVT
+31 
-37 PVAGTGTGVPTILTE
+37 
-52 GTALVTEYH
+52 
-61 LDYPSNPTSGS
+61 
-72 THEIINDPANDNSY
+72 
-86 WITGMSMDYVVHYY
+86 
-100 GNTNTAQYFAM
+100 
-111 PMGSMPHGI
+111 
-120 VFDPTGALWVSL
+120 
-132 EYAGQVVKLD
+132 VVKLD
-142 QNSGAIIVS
+142 QTTGAILVS

-197 VNGVITSASTVTHYN
+197 VNGAITSASTVTHYN
-212 LPTIAATPIYVE
+212 LPTVAATPIYLE

-239 KIFRVTPTGTVTE
+239 NIFRVTPTGTVTE
-252 FAIPTYDSRP
+252 FAIPTYNSRP
-262 IAIKVGPANDPYLWF
+262 IAIKVGPPGDPYLWF
-277 TEESGNKVGKI
+277 TEEAGNNIGKI

-301 SQFNSILAGL
+301 SQSNSILADL
-311 AFDQNG
+311 AFDAQG
-317 NLYVQSYVNQN
+317 NLWTQSYVNQN
-328 FPSAPPQDLINYSS
+328 NLPPTG
-342 SFPNVQDF
+342 P
-350 IQQNFPN
+350 
-357 LNDLRLPNLDYIV
+357 DYIV
-370 KMGNTILDAP
+370 RMGNTILDAP
-380 NGDISSVLITRY
+380 NGDISSVLVTRY
-392 QAESQGTVFHRIILG
+392 QVESEGTVFHRIVLG

-423 KVRIVPNP
+423 KVKINPNP

-437 TTPTSSDSR
+437 TTPTSGESS

-468 GVISTATGSFSN
+468 GVINTATGSFSN

-505 GEVTKSFFAYDPSF
+505 GEVTKSFFAYNPAF
-519 SGGVTIALADYNNDG
+519 SGGVTIALADFNNDG

-541 AGAGGGPQVNI
+541 AGPGGGPQVNI

-560 IKSFFAFDSSFRGG
+560 IKSFFAFDSNFRGG

-582 NQDGFMDIVA
+582 NQDGSMDIVV

-603 IFDGATLAVI
+603 VFNGATLAVI

-621 SFSGGVTVAVGDLGE
+621 SFSGGVTVAVGDLGD
-636 DGVLE
+636 DGVFE

-663 FITQFLA
+663 FITQLLA

-722 GDSTNTKGVV
+722 GDSSNTKGVV
-732 VGTINGQF
+732 VGSING
-740 LVG
+740 

>member
-1 MFHFLNSNF
+1 MFHYLNSNF
-10 GKKPNTY
+10 GKKSNTY

-61 LDYPSNPTSGS
+61 LNYPSNPTSGS
-72 THEIINDPANDNSY
+72 THEIVDDPANDNSY
-86 WITGMSMDYVVHYY
+86 WITGMTMDTVVHYF
-100 GNTNTAQYFAM
+100 GNTNTAQYFQM

-120 VFDPTGALWVSL
+120 VFDPRGDLWVSL

-142 QNSGAIIVS
+142 QTTGAILVS

-197 VNGVITSASTVTHYN
+197 VNGAITSASTVTHYN
-212 LPTIAATPIYVE
+212 LPTVAATPIYLE

-239 KIFRVTPTGTVTE
+239 NIFRVTPTGTVTE
-252 FAIPTYDSRP
+252 FAIPTYNSRP
-262 IAIKVGPANDPYLWF
+262 IAIKVGPPGDPYLWF
-277 TEESGNKVGKI
+277 TEEAGNNIGKI

-301 SQFNSILAGL
+301 SQSNSILAGF
-311 AFDQNG
+311 AFDAQG
-317 NLYVQSYVNQN
+317 NLWTQSYVNQN
-328 FPSAPPQDLINYSS
+328 NLPPTG
-342 SFPNVQDF
+342 P
-350 IQQNFPN
+350 
-357 LNDLRLPNLDYIV
+357 DYIV
-370 KMGNTILDAP
+370 RMGNTILNAP
-380 NGDISSVLITRY
+380 NGDISSVLVTRY
-392 QAESQGTVFHRIILG
+392 QVESEGTVFHRIVLG

-423 KVRIVPNP
+423 KVKIVPNP

-437 TTPTSSDSR
+437 TTPTSGESS

-468 GVISTATGSFSN
+468 GVINTATGSFSN

-505 GEVTKSFFAYDPSF
+505 GEVTKSFFAYNPSF
-519 SGGVTIALADYNNDG
+519 SGGVTIALADFNNDG

-541 AGAGGGPQVNI
+541 AGPGGGPQVNI

-560 IKSFFAFDSSFRGG
+560 IKSFFAFDSNFRGG

-582 NQDGFMDIVA
+582 NQDGSMDIVV

-603 IFDGATLAVI
+603 VFNGATLAVI

-621 SFSGGVTVAVGDLGE
+621 SFSGGVTVAVGDLGD
-636 DGVLE
+636 DGVFE

-663 FITQFLA
+663 FITQLLA

-722 GDSTNTKGVV
+722 GDSSNSKGVV
-732 VGTINGQF
+732 VGSING
-740 LVG
+740 

>member
-1 MFHFLNSNF
+1 
-10 GKKPNTY
+10 
-17 SKNKLYSNRPALMH
+17 
-31 LEQRVT
+31 
-37 PVAGTGTGVPTILTE
+37 
-52 GTALVTEYH
+52 
-61 LDYPSNPTSGS
+61 
-72 THEIINDPANDNSY
+72 
-86 WITGMSMDYVVHYY
+86 MSMDYVVHYY

-120 VFDPTGALWVSL
+120 VFDPRGALWVSL

-142 QNSGAIIVS
+142 QTTGAILVS

-164 PLNPHPH
+164 PLDPHPH

-212 LPTIAATPIYVE
+212 LPTVAATPIYLE

-239 KIFRVTPTGTVTE
+239 NIFRVTPTGTVTE
-252 FAIPTYDSRP
+252 FAIPTYNSRP

-277 TEESGNKVGKI
+277 TEEAGNNVGKI

-301 SQFNSILAGL
+301 SQSNSILAGL
-311 AFDQNG
+311 AFDAQG
-317 NLYVQSYVNQN
+317 NLWTQSYVNQN
-328 FPSAPPQDLINYSS
+328 NLPPTG
-342 SFPNVQDF
+342 P
-350 IQQNFPN
+350 
-357 LNDLRLPNLDYIV
+357 DYIV
-370 KMGNTILDAP
+370 RMGNTILDAP

-392 QAESQGTVFHRIILG
+392 QVESEGTVFHRIVLG
-407 DDGDMWFTE
+407 DDGDLWFTE

-423 KVRIVPNP
+423 KIKIVPNP

-437 TTPTSSDSR
+437 TTPTSGESS
-446 VTLYNSSTAA
+446 VILYNSTTAA

-468 GVISTATGSFSN
+468 GVINTATGSFSN
-480 NGIAYTVAAAGPG
+480 NGVAYTVAAAGAG

-505 GEVTKSFFAYDPSF
+505 GAVTKSFFAFDPAF
-519 SGGVTIALADYNNDG
+519 SGGVTIALADFNNDG

-541 AGAGGGPQVNI
+541 AGPGGGPQVNI

-582 NQDGFMDIVA
+582 NQDGSMDIVV

-603 IFDGATLAVI
+603 VFNGATLAVI

-621 SFSGGVTVAVGDLGE
+621 SFSGGVTVAVGDLGD
-636 DGVLE
+636 DGVFE

-663 FITQFLA
+663 FITQLLA

-722 GDSTNTKGVV
+722 GESTNTKGVV
-732 VGTINGQF
+732 VGSING
-740 LVG
+740 

>member
-1 MFHFLNSNF
+1 M
-10 GKKPNTY
+10 
-17 SKNKLYSNRPALMH
+17 
-31 LEQRVT
+31 T
-37 PVAGTGTGVPTILTE
+37 PVAGTGTGFPTILTE

-61 LDYPSNPTSGS
+61 LNYPSNPTSGS
-72 THEIINDPANDNSY
+72 THEIVDDPANDNSY
-86 WITGMSMDYVVHYY
+86 WITGMSMDTVVHYF
-100 GNTNTAQYFAM
+100 GNTNTAQYFQM

-142 QNSGAIIVS
+142 QTTGAILVS

-212 LPTIAATPIYVE
+212 LPTVAATPIYLE

-239 KIFRVTPTGTVTE
+239 NIFRVTPTGTVTE
-252 FAIPTYDSRP
+252 FPIPTLNSRP
-262 IAIKVGPANDPYLWF
+262 IAIKVGPAGDPYLWF
-277 TEESGNKVGKI
+277 TEEAGNNIGKI

-301 SQFNSILAGL
+301 SQSNSILAGF
-311 AFDQNG
+311 AFDAQG
-317 NLYVQSYVNQN
+317 NLWTQSYVNQN
-328 FPSAPPQDLINYSS
+328 NLPPTG
-342 SFPNVQDF
+342 P
-350 IQQNFPN
+350 
-357 LNDLRLPNLDYIV
+357 DYIV
-370 KMGNTILDAP
+370 RMGNTILDAP

-392 QAESQGTVFHRIILG
+392 QVESEGTVFHRIVLG

-437 TTPTSSDSR
+437 TTPSSSESR

-468 GVISTATGSFSN
+468 GVINTATSAFSN
-480 NGIAYTVAAAGPG
+480 NGVAYTVAAAGPG
-493 GGPAIAI
+493 GGP
-500 VNTQT
+500 
-505 GEVTKSFFAYDPSF
+505 
-519 SGGVTIALADYNNDG
+519 
-534 VLDLVTG
+534 
-541 AGAGGGPQVNI
+541 
-552 FDGSNFSL
+552 
-560 IKSFFAFDSSFRGG
+560 
-574 VNVGAGDI
+574 
-582 NQDGFMDIVA
+582 
-592 AAGAGGGPEVR
+592 EVR
-603 IFDGATLAVI
+603 VFNSSTLAVI

-636 DGVLE
+636 DGMFE
-641 VVTGAGSGGSPLV
+641 VVTGSGSGGSPLV

-670 YADSF
+670 YADAF
-675 KGGISVGI
+675 RGGISVGI

-697 AGPGGGPQVNA
+697 AGAGGGPQVNA

-732 VGTINGQF
+732 VGSING
-740 LVG
+740 

>member
-1 MFHFLNSNF
+1 M
-10 GKKPNTY
+10 
-17 SKNKLYSNRPALMH
+17 R

-61 LDYPSNPTSGS
+61 LNYPSNPTSGS
-72 THEIINDPANDNSY
+72 THEIVDDPANDNSY
-86 WITGMSMDYVVHYY
+86 WITGMTMDTVVHYF
-100 GNTNTAQYFAM
+100 GNTNTAQYFQM
-111 PMGSMPHGI
+111 PTGSEPHGR
-120 VFDPTGALWVSL
+120 VFDPAGNLWVSL

-142 QNSGAIIVS
+142 QTTGAILVS

-197 VNGVITSASTVTHYN
+197 VNGAITSASTVTHYN
-212 LPTIAATPIYVE
+212 LPTVAATPIYLE

-239 KIFRVTPTGTVTE
+239 NIFRVTPTGTVTE
-252 FAIPTYDSRP
+252 FAIPTYNSRP
-262 IAIKVGPANDPYLWF
+262 IAIKVGPPGDPYLWF
-277 TEESGNKVGKI
+277 TEEAGNNIGKI

-301 SQFNSILAGL
+301 SQSNSILAGF
-311 AFDQNG
+311 AFDAQG
-317 NLYVQSYVNQN
+317 NLWTQSYVNQN
-328 FPSAPPQDLINYSS
+328 NLPPTG
-342 SFPNVQDF
+342 P
-350 IQQNFPN
+350 
-357 LNDLRLPNLDYIV
+357 DYIV
-370 KMGNTILDAP
+370 RMGNTILDAP
-380 NGDISSVLITRY
+380 NGDISSVLVTRY
-392 QAESQGTVFHRIILG
+392 QVESEGTVFHRIVLG

-423 KVRIVPNP
+423 KVKIVPNP

-437 TTPTSSDSR
+437 TTPTSGESS

-468 GVISTATGSFSN
+468 GVINTATGSFSN

-505 GEVTKSFFAYDPSF
+505 GEVTKSFFAYNPAF
-519 SGGVTIALADYNNDG
+519 SGGVTIALADFNNDG

-541 AGAGGGPQVNI
+541 AGPDGGPQVNI

-560 IKSFFAFDSSFRGG
+560 IKSFFAFDSNFRGG

-582 NQDGFMDIVA
+582 NQDGSMDIVV

-603 IFDGATLAVI
+603 VFNGATLAVI

-621 SFSGGVTVAVGDLGE
+621 SFSGGVTVAVGDLGD
-636 DGVLE
+636 DGVFE

-663 FITQFLA
+663 FITQLLA

-722 GDSTNTKGVV
+722 GDSSNTKGVV
-732 VGTINGQF
+732 VGSING
-740 LVG
+740 

>member
-10 GKKPNTY
+10 GKKPNTN
-17 SKNKLYSNRPALMH
+17 SKNKLYSNRPALMR

-61 LDYPSNPTSGS
+61 LNYPSNPTSGS
-72 THEIINDPANDNSY
+72 THEIVDDPANDNSY

-142 QNSGAIIVS
+142 QTSGAIIVS

-164 PLNPHPH
+164 PLDPHPH

-212 LPTIAATPIYVE
+212 LPTVAATPIYLE

-239 KIFRVTPTGTVTE
+239 NIFRVTPTGTVTE
-252 FAIPTYDSRP
+252 FAIPTYNSRP

-277 TEESGNKVGKI
+277 TEEAGNNVGKI

-301 SQFNSILAGL
+301 SQSNSILAGL
-311 AFDQNG
+311 AFDAQG
-317 NLYVQSYVNQN
+317 NLWTQSYVNQN
-328 FPSAPPQDLINYSS
+328 NLPPTG
-342 SFPNVQDF
+342 P
-350 IQQNFPN
+350 
-357 LNDLRLPNLDYIV
+357 DYIV
-370 KMGNTILDAP
+370 RMGNTILNAP

-392 QAESQGTVFHRIILG
+392 QAESEGTVFHRIILG

-446 VTLYNSSTAA
+446 VTLYNSTTAA

-468 GVISTATGSFSN
+468 GVINTATGSFSN
-480 NGIAYTVAAAGPG
+480 NGVAYTVAAAGAG

-505 GEVTKSFFAYDPSF
+505 GEVTKSFFAYNPAF
-519 SGGVTIALADYNNDG
+519 SGGVTIALADFNNDG
-534 VLDLVTG
+534 VLDIVTG
-541 AGAGGGPQVNI
+541 AGPGGGPQVNI

-560 IKSFFAFDSSFRGG
+560 IKSFFAFDSNFTGG

-603 IFDGATLAVI
+603 VFNGATLAVI

-621 SFSGGVTVAVGDLGE
+621 SFSGGVTVAVGDLGD
-636 DGVLE
+636 DGVFE
-641 VVTGAGSGGSPLV
+641 VVTGTGSGGSPLV

-663 FITQFLA
+663 FINQFLA

>member
-61 LDYPSNPTSGS
+61 LNYPSNPTSGS
-72 THEIINDPANDNSY
+72 THEIVDDPANDNSY

-212 LPTIAATPIYVE
+212 LPTVAATPIYLE

-239 KIFRVTPTGTVTE
+239 NIFRVTPTGTVTE
-252 FAIPTYDSRP
+252 FAIPTFNSRP
-262 IAIKVGPANDPYLWF
+262 IAIKVGPVNDPYLWF
-277 TEESGNKVGKI
+277 TEEAGNNIGKI

-301 SQFNSILAGL
+301 SQSNSILAGL
-311 AFDQNG
+311 AFDAQG
-317 NLYVQSYVNQN
+317 NLWTQSYVNQN
-328 FPSAPPQDLINYSS
+328 NLPPTG
-342 SFPNVQDF
+342 P
-350 IQQNFPN
+350 
-357 LNDLRLPNLDYIV
+357 DYIV
-370 KMGNTILDAP
+370 RMGNTILNAP
-380 NGDISSVLITRY
+380 NGDISSVLVTRY
-392 QAESQGTVFHRIILG
+392 QAESEGTVFHRIILG

-446 VTLYNSSTAA
+446 VTLYNSTTAA

-468 GVISTATGSFSN
+468 GVINTATGSFSN
-480 NGIAYTVAAAGPG
+480 NGVAYTVAAAGAG

-505 GEVTKSFFAYDPSF
+505 GEVTKSFFAYNPAF
-519 SGGVTIALADYNNDG
+519 SGGVTIALADFNNDG
-534 VLDLVTG
+534 VLDIVTG
-541 AGAGGGPQVNI
+541 AGPGGGPQVNI

-560 IKSFFAFDSSFRGG
+560 IKSFFAFDSNFTGG

-603 IFDGATLAVI
+603 VFNGATLAVI

-621 SFSGGVTVAVGDLGE
+621 SFSGGVTVAVGDLGD
-636 DGVLE
+636 DGVFE
-641 VVTGAGSGGSPLV
+641 VVTGTGSGGSPLV

-663 FITQFLA
+663 FINQFLA

>member
-1 MFHFLNSNF
+1 MFHFFNSNF
-10 GKKPNTY
+10 GFNRISN
-17 SKNKLYSNRPALMH
+17 SKRKLYSNKPSLMR

-212 LPTIAATPIYVE
+212 LPTVAATPIYLE

-239 KIFRVTPTGTVTE
+239 NIFRVTPTGTVTE
-252 FAIPTYDSRP
+252 FAIPTFNSRP
-262 IAIKVGPANDPYLWF
+262 IAIKVGPVNDPYLWF
-277 TEESGNKVGKI
+277 TEEAGNNIGKI

-301 SQFNSILAGL
+301 SQSNSILAGF
-311 AFDQNG
+311 AFDAQG
-317 NLYVQSYVNQN
+317 NLWTQSYVNQN
-328 FPSAPPQDLINYSS
+328 NLPPTG
-342 SFPNVQDF
+342 P
-350 IQQNFPN
+350 
-357 LNDLRLPNLDYIV
+357 DYIV
-370 KMGNTILDAP
+370 RMGNTILNAP
-380 NGDISSVLITRY
+380 NGDISSVLVTRY
-392 QAESQGTVFHRIILG
+392 QAESEGTVFHRIILG

-437 TTPTSSDSR
+437 TTPTSGESR

-468 GVISTATGSFSN
+468 GVISTATGNFSN
-480 NGIAYTVAAAGPG
+480 NGVAYTVAAAGPG

-505 GEVTKSFFAYDPSF
+505 GEVTKSFFAYDPAF
-519 SGGVTIALADYNNDG
+519 SGGVSIALADFNNDG
-534 VLDLVTG
+534 VLDIVTG
-541 AGAGGGPQVNI
+541 AGPGGGPQVNI

-560 IKSFFAFDSSFRGG
+560 IKSFFAFNPSFRGG
-574 VNVGAGDI
+574 VNVAAGDI
-582 NQDGFMDIVA
+582 NQDGSMDIVA

-603 IFDGATLAVI
+603 VFDGATLAVI

-621 SFSGGVTVAVGDLGE
+621 SFSGGVTVAVGDLGD
-636 DGVLE
+636 DGLFE

-697 AGPGGGPQVNA
+697 AGAGGGPQVNA

-722 GDSTNTKGVV
+722 GDSANTKGVV
-732 VGTINGQF
+732 VGSING
-740 LVG
+740 

>member
-1 MFHFLNSNF
+1 
-10 GKKPNTY
+10 
-17 SKNKLYSNRPALMH
+17 
-31 LEQRVT
+31 
-37 PVAGTGTGVPTILTE
+37 
-52 GTALVTEYH
+52 
-61 LDYPSNPTSGS
+61 
-72 THEIINDPANDNSY
+72 
-86 WITGMSMDYVVHYY
+86 MDYVVHYY

-142 QNSGAIIVS
+142 QTTGAILVS

-164 PLNPHPH
+164 PLDPHPH

-212 LPTIAATPIYVE
+212 LPTVAATPIYLE

-239 KIFRVTPTGTVTE
+239 NIFRVTPTGTVTE
-252 FAIPTYDSRP
+252 FAIPTSNSRP
-262 IAIKVGPANDPYLWF
+262 IAIKVGPAGDPYLWF
-277 TEESGNKVGKI
+277 TEEAGNNIGKI

-301 SQFNSILAGL
+301 SQSNSILAGL
-311 AFDQNG
+311 AFDAQG
-317 NLYVQSYVNQN
+317 NLWTQSYVNQN
-328 FPSAPPQDLINYSS
+328 NLPPTG
-342 SFPNVQDF
+342 P
-350 IQQNFPN
+350 
-357 LNDLRLPNLDYIV
+357 DYIV
-370 KMGNTILDAP
+370 RMGNTILNAP

-446 VTLYNSSTAA
+446 VTLYNSTTAA

-468 GVISTATGSFSN
+468 GVINTATGSFSN
-480 NGIAYTVAAAGPG
+480 NGVAYTVAAAGAG

-505 GEVTKSFFAYDPSF
+505 GEVTKSFFAYNPAF
-519 SGGVTIALADYNNDG
+519 SGGVTIALADFNNDG
-534 VLDLVTG
+534 VLDIVTG
-541 AGAGGGPQVNI
+541 AGPGGGPQVNI

-560 IKSFFAFDSSFRGG
+560 IKSFFAFDSNFTGG

-603 IFDGATLAVI
+603 VFNGATLAVI

-621 SFSGGVTVAVGDLGE
+621 SFSGGVTVAVGDLGD
-636 DGVLE
+636 DGVFE
-641 VVTGAGSGGSPLV
+641 VVTGTGSGGSPLV

-663 FITQFLA
+663 FINQFLA

-697 AGPGGGPQVNA
+697 AGAGGGPQVNA

>member
-1 MFHFLNSNF
+1 MFHFLNSNLGF
-10 GKKPNTY
+10 NRTSNSKK
-17 SKNKLYSNRPALMH
+17 KLYSNRPALMQ

-61 LDYPSNPTSGS
+61 LNYPSNPTSGS
-72 THEIINDPANDNSY
+72 THEIVDDPANDNSY
-86 WITGMSMDYVVHYY
+86 WITGMNMDYVVHYY
-100 GNTNTAQYFAM
+100 GNTNTAQYFQM

-120 VFDPTGALWVSL
+120 VFDPRGDLWVSL

-142 QNSGAIIVS
+142 QTTGAILVS

-197 VNGVITSASTVTHYN
+197 VNGAITSASTVTHYN
-212 LPTIAATPIYVE
+212 LPTVAATPIYLE

-239 KIFRVTPTGTVTE
+239 NIFRVTPTGTVTE
-252 FAIPTYDSRP
+252 FAIPTSNSRP
-262 IAIKVGPANDPYLWF
+262 IAIKVGPAGDPYLWF
-277 TEESGNKVGKI
+277 TEEAGNNIGKI

-301 SQFNSILAGL
+301 SQSNSILAGF
-311 AFDQNG
+311 AFDAQG
-317 NLYVQSYVNQN
+317 NLWTQSYVNQN
-328 FPSAPPQDLINYSS
+328 NLPPTG
-342 SFPNVQDF
+342 P
-350 IQQNFPN
+350 
-357 LNDLRLPNLDYIV
+357 DYIV
-370 KMGNTILDAP
+370 RMGNTILDAP

-392 QAESQGTVFHRIILG
+392 QVESEGTVFHRIVLG

-423 KVRIVPNP
+423 KVRIFSNP

-437 TTPTSSDSR
+437 TTPTSGESR

-468 GVISTATGSFSN
+468 GVINTATGSFSN
-480 NGIAYTVAAAGPG
+480 NGLAYTVAAAGAG

-500 VNTQT
+500 INSQT

-519 SGGVTIALADYNNDG
+519 SGGVTITLADFNNDG

-582 NQDGFMDIVA
+582 NQDGSMDIVV

-603 IFDGATLAVI
+603 VFDGATLAVI

-621 SFSGGVTVAVGDLGE
+621 SFSGGVTVAVGDLGN

-670 YADSF
+670 YADAF

-722 GDSTNTKGVV
+722 GDSTNTNGVV
-732 VGTINGQF
+732 VGSKK
-740 LVG
+740 

>member
-10 GKKPNTY
+10 GKKLNTN
-17 SKNKLYSNRPALMH
+17 SKNKLYSNRPALMR

-61 LDYPSNPTSGS
+61 LNYPSNPTSGS
-72 THEIINDPANDNSY
+72 THEIVDDPANDNSY

-120 VFDPTGALWVSL
+120 VFDPRGDLWVSL

-142 QNSGAIIVS
+142 QTTGAILVS

-212 LPTIAATPIYVE
+212 LPTVAATPIYLE

-239 KIFRVTPTGTVTE
+239 NIFRVTPTGTVTE
-252 FAIPTYDSRP
+252 FAIPTSNSRP
-262 IAIKVGPANDPYLWF
+262 IAIKVGPAGDPYLWF
-277 TEESGNKVGKI
+277 TEEAGNNVGKI

-301 SQFNSILAGL
+301 SQSNSILAGL
-311 AFDQNG
+311 AFDAQG
-317 NLYVQSYVNQN
+317 NLWTQSYVNQN
-328 FPSAPPQDLINYSS
+328 NLPPTG
-342 SFPNVQDF
+342 P
-350 IQQNFPN
+350 
-357 LNDLRLPNLDYIV
+357 DYIV
-370 KMGNTILDAP
+370 RMGNTILNAP

-392 QAESQGTVFHRIILG
+392 QAESEGTVFHRIILG

-423 KVRIVPNP
+423 KVSIVPNP

-437 TTPTSSDSR
+437 ITPTSSDSR

-468 GVISTATGSFSN
+468 GVINTATGSFSN
-480 NGIAYTVAAAGPG
+480 NGIAFTVAAAGPG

-505 GEVTKSFFAYDPSF
+505 GEVIKSFFAYNPAF
-519 SGGVTIALADYNNDG
+519 SGGVSIALADFNNDG
-534 VLDLVTG
+534 VLDIVTG

-560 IKSFFAFDSSFRGG
+560 IKSFFAFDSNFRGG

-582 NQDGFMDIVA
+582 NQDGSMDIVVS
-592 AAGAGGGPEVR
+592 AGAGGGPEVR
-603 IFDGATLAVI
+603 VFNGSTLAVI

-621 SFSGGVTVAVGDLGE
+621 SFSGGVTIAVGDLGD
-636 DGVLE
+636 DGVFE

-663 FITQFLA
+663 FITQLLA
-670 YADSF
+670 YADTF

-697 AGPGGGPQVNA
+697 AGAGGGPQVNA

-722 GDSTNTKGVV
+722 GDSTNTKGVI
-732 VGTINGQF
+732 VGSING
-740 LVG
+740 

>member
-37 PVAGTGTGVPTILTE
+37 PVVGTGTGVPTILTE

-61 LDYPSNPTSGS
+61 LNYPSNPTSGS
-72 THEIINDPANDNSY
+72 THEIVDDPANDNSY
-86 WITGMSMDYVVHYY
+86 WITGMSMDTVVHYF
-100 GNTNTAQYFAM
+100 GNTNTAQYFQM

-142 QNSGAIIVS
+142 QTTGAILVS

-197 VNGVITSASTVTHYN
+197 VNGAITSASTVTHYN
-212 LPTIAATPIYVE
+212 LPTVAATPIYLE

-239 KIFRVTPTGTVTE
+239 NIFRVTPTGTVTE
-252 FAIPTYDSRP
+252 FPIPTSNSRP
-262 IAIKVGPANDPYLWF
+262 IAIKVGPAGDPYLWF
-277 TEESGNKVGKI
+277 TEEAGNNIGKI

-301 SQFNSILAGL
+301 SQSNSILAGF
-311 AFDQNG
+311 AFDAQG
-317 NLYVQSYVNQN
+317 NLWTQSYVNQN
-328 FPSAPPQDLINYSS
+328 NLPPTG
-342 SFPNVQDF
+342 P
-350 IQQNFPN
+350 
-357 LNDLRLPNLDYIV
+357 DYIV
-370 KMGNTILDAP
+370 RMGNTILNAP
-380 NGDISSVLITRY
+380 NGDISSVLVTRY
-392 QAESQGTVFHRIILG
+392 QVESEGTVFHRIVLG

-423 KVRIVPNP
+423 KVKIVSNP

-468 GVISTATGSFSN
+468 GVISTATGSFRN
-480 NGIAYTVAAAGPG
+480 NGVAYTVAAAGPG

-519 SGGVTIALADYNNDG
+519 SGGVSIALADFNNDG

-541 AGAGGGPQVNI
+541 AGPGGGPQVNI

-560 IKSFFAFDSSFRGG
+560 IKSFFAFDSNFRGG

-582 NQDGFMDIVA
+582 NQDGSMDIVV

-603 IFDGATLAVI
+603 VFNGATLAVI

-621 SFSGGVTVAVGDLGE
+621 SFSGGVTVAVGDLGD
-636 DGVLE
+636 DGVFE

-697 AGPGGGPQVNA
+697 AGAGGGPQVNA

>member
-1 MFHFLNSNF
+1 MFHFFNSNLGF
-10 GKKPNTY
+10 NRTSNSNK
-17 SKNKLYSNRPALMH
+17 KLYSNRPALMR

-61 LDYPSNPTSGS
+61 LNYPSNPTSGS
-72 THEIINDPANDNSY
+72 THEIVDDPANDNSY

-142 QNSGAIIVS
+142 QTSGAIIVS

-164 PLNPHPH
+164 PLDPHPH

-212 LPTIAATPIYVE
+212 LPTVAATPIYLE

-239 KIFRVTPTGTVTE
+239 NIFRVTPTGTVTE
-252 FAIPTYDSRP
+252 FAIPTYNSRP

-277 TEESGNKVGKI
+277 TEEAGNNVGKI

-301 SQFNSILAGL
+301 SQSNSILAGL
-311 AFDQNG
+311 AFDAQG
-317 NLYVQSYVNQN
+317 NLWTQSYVNQN
-328 FPSAPPQDLINYSS
+328 NLPPTG
-342 SFPNVQDF
+342 P
-350 IQQNFPN
+350 
-357 LNDLRLPNLDYIV
+357 DYIV
-370 KMGNTILDAP
+370 RMGNTILNAP
-380 NGDISSVLITRY
+380 NGDISSVLVTRY
-392 QAESQGTVFHRIILG
+392 QAESEGTVFHRIILG

-446 VTLYNSSTAA
+446 VTLYNSTTAA

-468 GVISTATGSFSN
+468 GVINTATGSFSN
-480 NGIAYTVAAAGPG
+480 NGVAYTVAAAGAG

-505 GEVTKSFFAYDPSF
+505 GEVTKSFFAYNPAF
-519 SGGVTIALADYNNDG
+519 SGGVTIALADFNNDG
-534 VLDLVTG
+534 VLDIVTG
-541 AGAGGGPQVNI
+541 AGPGGGPQVNI

-560 IKSFFAFDSSFRGG
+560 IKSFFAFDSNFTGG

-603 IFDGATLAVI
+603 VFNGATLAVI

-621 SFSGGVTVAVGDLGE
+621 SFSGGVTVAVGDLGD
-636 DGVLE
+636 DGVFE
-641 VVTGAGSGGSPLV
+641 VVTGTGSGGSPLV

-663 FITQFLA
+663 FINQFLA

-697 AGPGGGPQVNA
+697 AGAGGGPQVNA

-732 VGTINGQF
+732 VGSING
-740 LVG
+740 